1 MMLSKWGP
9 RMMHESMSTYFID
22 SFERLI
28 HRCTAY
34 LNNHDQLLV
43 CLSRMNMNRR
53 TDAECGKNCRKT
65 EKCCMLSMLHRS
77 VLAAEPAAV
86 APRLGIVSPPRQS
99 QFSLRAQHAHPGH
112 AVLLSPPHCS
122 QNCHVY
128 YQATLIDQLI
138 YQFIH
143 LLSYSSPLFQS
154 DGGLGG

>member
-1 MMLSKWGP
+1 MLSKEGP

-99 QFSLRAQHAHPGH
+99 QFTLRALHAHWRH
-112 AVLLSPPHCS
+112 AVLLSAPHCP
-122 QNCHVY
+122 QNSK
-128 YQATLIDQLI
+128 LSR
-138 YQFIH
+138 
-143 LLSYSSPLFQS
+143 LLSSYIDLSTYLSIYTFAVL
-154 DGGLGG
+154 L